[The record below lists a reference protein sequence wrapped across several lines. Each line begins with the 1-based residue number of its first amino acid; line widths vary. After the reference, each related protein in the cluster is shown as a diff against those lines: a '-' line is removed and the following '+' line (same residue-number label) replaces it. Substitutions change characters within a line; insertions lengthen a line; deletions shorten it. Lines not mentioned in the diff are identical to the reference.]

1 MRPLRRITSSWC
13 RKWWNDSWPS
23 FEIRATRAPRDEAE
37 SGVTAMCWAC
47 QESERERIWALV
59 DIISMGEMP
68 AGHTAEDL
76 RALGLPQP
84 GELYREEQPD
94 GTILIRQ
101 VAPGKAA
108 PKITKPTNAFVCDSP
123 DQKN

>member
-1 MRPLRRITSSWC
+1 
-13 RKWWNDSWPS
+13 
-23 FEIRATRAPRDEAE
+23 
-37 SGVTAMCWAC
+37 MCWAC
-47 QESERERIWALV
+47 QESDRERMWALI

-76 RALGLPQP
+76 REMGLPQP
-84 GELYREEQPD
+84 GEIYREEQPD

-101 VAPGKAA
+101 HSPSEIAAKKTAPQ
-108 PKITKPTNAFVCDSP
+108 NVFVCDSP